1 MKFLPQLSKLLYQL
15 VHSMLLRDGKYSYQE
30 PSYVLSGTECLPFA
44 LSTLEEGGG
53 GVGGGVRRDW
63 PCLKSSLVKGR
74 VRKVWIKGGQFNDA
88 ARVAGTLVIFV
99 NL

>member
-30 PSYVLSGTECLPFA
+30 HSYVHSGTECLPFA
-44 LSTLEEGGG
+44 LSTLGEAEGG
-53 GVGGGVRRDW
+53 GGGVRRDY

-74 VRKVWIKGGQFNDA
+74 VRKVWIKGGQFKDA

>member
-1 MKFLPQLSKLLYQL
+1 MFILEQNVSHLL
-15 VHSMLLRDGKYSYQE
+15 
-30 PSYVLSGTECLPFA
+30 CLP
-44 LSTLEEGGG
+44 LRRVVG
-53 GVGGGVRRDW
+53 GGGVRRDW

-74 VRKVWIKGGQFNDA
+74 VRKVWIKGGQFKDA

>member
-1 MKFLPQLSKLLYQL
+1 MFILEQNVSHLL
-15 VHSMLLRDGKYSYQE
+15 
-30 PSYVLSGTECLPFA
+30 CLP
-44 LSTLEEGGG
+44 LGRLRWG
-53 GVGGGVRRDW
+53 GGGVRRDY

-74 VRKVWIKGGQFNDA
+74 VRKVWIKGGQFKDA